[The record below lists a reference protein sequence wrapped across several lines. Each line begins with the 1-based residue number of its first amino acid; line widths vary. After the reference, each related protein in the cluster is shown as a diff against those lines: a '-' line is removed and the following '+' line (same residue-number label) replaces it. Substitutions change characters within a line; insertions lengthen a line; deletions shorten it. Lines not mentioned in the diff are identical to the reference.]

1 MGTTDTMLRVSP
13 EFVPLGPGAMG
24 KERIIMG
31 NVALAEELASAE
43 ELDELYK
50 LDASESDPEDEE
62 DEDDDDEEGDD
73 KEEPE
78 IMPQG

>member
-1 MGTTDTMLRVSP
+1 MVATDTMLRVSP
-13 EFVPLGPGAMG
+13 VFVPLGPGAMK

-31 NVALAEELASAE
+31 NAALAEELVSAE

-50 LDASESDPEDEE
+50 LDASESEPEDDDEE
-62 DEDDDDEEGDD
+62 DEGDDEGDD
-73 KEEPE
+73 EEPE

>member
-1 MGTTDTMLRVSP
+1 MVATDTMLRVSP
-13 EFVPLGPGAMG
+13 VLVPLGPGARR

-31 NVALAEELASAE
+31 NAALAEELASSE

-50 LDASESDPEDEE
+50 LDASESDPED
-62 DEDDDDEEGDD
+62 DEDDEDDEDG
-73 KEEPE
+73 EEEDPD

>member
-1 MGTTDTMLRVSP
+1 MLRVSP
-13 EFVPLGPGAMG
+13 VFVPLGPGATR

-31 NVALAEELASAE
+31 NAALAEELISAE

-50 LDASESDPEDEE
+50 LDASDSDPEDEDE
-62 DEDDDDEEGDD
+62 DEDDEGKGEEGDG
-73 KEEPE
+73 EEPR